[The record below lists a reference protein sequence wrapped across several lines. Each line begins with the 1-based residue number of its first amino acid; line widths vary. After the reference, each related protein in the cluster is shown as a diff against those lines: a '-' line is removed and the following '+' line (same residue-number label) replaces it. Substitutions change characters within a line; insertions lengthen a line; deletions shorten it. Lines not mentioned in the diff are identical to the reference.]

1 MAALAGQRPT
11 TAFVVDVE
19 PQSLPLIY
27 LLGIPES
34 PVTIARLRN
43 TEGGELFVE
52 GFRERHAMVVSTRA
66 IVSRVQKCPDWEIFS
81 F

>member
-1 MAALAGQRPT
+1 MALAGQRLT

-52 GFRERHAMVVSTRA
+52 GFRERHGHGSPHE
-66 IVSRVQKCPDWEIFS
+66 SNCVQGPKMPRLGNI
-81 F
+81 